1 MSKPTKYAFSNK
13 ALAECIKAS
22 YGIAI
27 SDRSAGAALDYFASK
42 GRKFREARTA
52 AMALAAYRRYNGK
65 WPRLSEDERIS
76 ERKKLDG
83 SGRPK
88 PSAQMQP
95 AAIDDMWYDR
105 PIVPPVTLPMAIA
118 ALRKAGIKSITLA

>member
-13 ALAECIKAS
+13 SLAECIKAS

-52 AMALAAYRRYNGK
+52 AMALANYRRYNGK
-65 WPRLSEDERIS
+65 WPRLSNKERA
-76 ERKKLDG
+76 EG
-83 SGRPK
+83 PK
-88 PSAQMQP
+88 PQWNGRRMPKLTRAQVD
-95 AAIDDMWYDR
+95 INDMWYDR